1 MLVADTELHEAF
13 ASALGLL
20 LDDKDVASVDV
31 VEGGLPE
38 VVRRGRRERL
48 HVLVEGPLFQVL
60 RERGVTEQPLST
72 RLTGPGGGAVVVAAP
87 LRDGRIAVSVRRPEP
102 TDALLSLIVE
112 EGVIPAGVDDELV
125 AAVWQGTGVI
135 VLGPARAARHRV
147 AIAIARAVGT
157 QLRIVAL
164 GDDVPAGGWPAP
176 HVGDIVE
183 RAQIACAL
191 GADVLFALDV
201 SAAEAVR
208 LQHAALP
215 VPLVLGV
222 AVSSMENLLAALN
235 GTSLRALCGLA
246 AVIAWDGEGR
256 PRLVELHG
264 DSASPDTAPALQVQS
279 VAASLTPT
287 TPVPF
292 SAPTSSTT
300 SMRAPISSVPSLAS
314 LRLDDG
320 PPAHWASADIDDDP
334 GWELGPLGDTVPAT
348 LSAATVRPAPG
359 SFDAALKAAA
369 AKPTFSPRPPPMH
382 PQTSALRG
390 TGGLTLEPPGGG
402 APDDEETP

>member
-72 RLTGPGGGAVVVAAP
+72 RLAGPGGGAVVVAAP

-176 HVGDIVE
+176 RVDDIVE
-183 RAQIACAL
+183 RARIACAL

-208 LQHAALP
+208 LQQAALARRRQLP
-215 VPLVLGV
+215 WLYLGFWIDGHPKMDYKRRFKPLQI
-222 AVSSMENLLAALN
+222 
-235 GTSLRALCGLA
+235 R
-246 AVIAWDGEGR
+246 
-256 PRLVELHG
+256 
-264 DSASPDTAPALQVQS
+264 TA
-279 VAASLTPT
+279 T
-287 TPVPF
+287 
-292 SAPTSSTT
+292 
-300 SMRAPISSVPSLAS
+300 
-314 LRLDDG
+314 
-320 PPAHWASADIDDDP
+320 
-334 GWELGPLGDTVPAT
+334 GWEVMP
-348 LSAATVRPAPG
+348 
-359 SFDAALKAAA
+359 
-369 AKPTFSPRPPPMH
+369 
-382 PQTSALRG
+382 
-390 TGGLTLEPPGGG
+390 
-402 APDDEETP
+402 